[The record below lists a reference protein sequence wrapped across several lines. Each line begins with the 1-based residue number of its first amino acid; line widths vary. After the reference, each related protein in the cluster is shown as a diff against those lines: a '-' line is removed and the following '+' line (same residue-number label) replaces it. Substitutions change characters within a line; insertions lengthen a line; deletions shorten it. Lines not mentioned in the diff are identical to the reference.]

1 MHSFSGLKSVPSRFF
16 HFHENSRFWFKCK
29 YFSQPQQGTSQSYTR
44 LRAASFGCARGL
56 RSLPCP
62 ISPVLF
68 PVAFPS
74 HFVPRTF
81 ALSQRSHLPSR
92 TGAPAAVPG
101 SDVSPCSPGV
111 SKPALSHIRQSNVN
125 PFKSYFN
132 YRYFGS
138 IFFNLFFIF
147 SPFPT
152 LPYHLNSLLQI
163 VLINLSWH
171 LCTFILTSNW
181 GVHKTGLE

>member
-1 MHSFSGLKSVPSRFF
+1 MHSFSGLKYVPSRFF
-16 HFHENSRFWFKCK
+16 HFHENSWFWFKCK
-29 YFSQPQQGTSQSYTR
+29 YFSQPQQGTSQSYAR

-68 PVAFPS
+68 PVAFSS
-74 HFVPRTF
+74 HFVPCTF

-152 LPYHLNSLLQI
+152 LPFHLNSLLQI
-163 VLINLSWH
+163 VLINLS
-171 LCTFILTSNW
+171 
-181 GVHKTGLE
+181 